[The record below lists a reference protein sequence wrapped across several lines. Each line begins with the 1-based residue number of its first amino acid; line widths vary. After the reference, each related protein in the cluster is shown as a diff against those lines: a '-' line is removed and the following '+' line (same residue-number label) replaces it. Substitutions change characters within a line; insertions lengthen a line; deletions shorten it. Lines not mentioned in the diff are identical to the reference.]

1 MEKRIYRH
9 PVNTFDLIS
18 KPVGYL
24 EKLQEEFV
32 KASKEDFI
40 KEYNIDPETVSI
52 KSSIEKDIPGMITY
66 IYVDIRGEK
75 DAKWVSVYH

>member
-9 PVNTFDLIS
+9 PVNTFDLFS
-18 KPVGYL
+18 KPSGYL
-24 EKLQEEFV
+24 EKLKEEFV

-52 KSSIEKDIPGMITY
+52 KSSIEKEFASMTTY
-66 IYVDIRGEK
+66 IYVEIEGEK
-75 DAKWVSVYH
+75 DAS

>member
-24 EKLQEEFV
+24 EKLQ
-32 KASKEDFI
+32 
-40 KEYNIDPETVSI
+40 
-52 KSSIEKDIPGMITY
+52 
-66 IYVDIRGEK
+66 GEK
-75 DAKWVSVYH
+75 DAS

>member
-18 KPVGYL
+18 KPAGYL

-32 KASKEDFI
+32 KESKEHFI
-40 KEYNIDPETVSI
+40 REYRINPETVSI
-52 KSSIEKDIPGMITY
+52 KSSIEKEFVSMTTY

-75 DAKWVSVYH
+75 DAS